1 MKRELKWGIFLQAIY
16 LILKRFLDIPNFI
29 LGILLG
35 LGLCLIIIGIL
46 PERIY
51 LKIKQLKGAI
61 NK

>member
-1 MKRELKWGIFLQAIY
+1 MKRELKWGIFLQANY